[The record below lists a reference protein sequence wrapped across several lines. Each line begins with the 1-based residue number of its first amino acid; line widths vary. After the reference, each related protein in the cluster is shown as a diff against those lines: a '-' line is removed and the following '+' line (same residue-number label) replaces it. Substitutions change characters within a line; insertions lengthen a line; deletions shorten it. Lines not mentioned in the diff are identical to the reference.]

1 MNSAGRT
8 ACPSG
13 AMKGASNLR
22 KVSPDPSPSADT
34 VTDGGAGLLVFSGTS
49 TSISDS
55 SSNSPDGI
63 GAFEER
69 SEVGSRS
76 TSATA
81 ASGRRRAGAFSPFP
95 DLLDVGN
102 LLERLGLLRGEGLP
116 DPRVG
121 KIPQIVVR
129 RHLPRHQKGFPEVS
143 KDHPGYPHQRLDHP
157 LAGGR
162 DRLEGGNV
170 QEIQR
175 GVQVRDRGGV
185 PEVPLVVLEDERE
198 FLELLPVGG
207 EVVHQVLQA
216 LHVAVDHLPLGVGDE
231 HDAVHALEHQPP
243 GGVVEHLSG
252 HRVEMEA
259 DLEPLDL
266 PQLDREEVEKQG
278 PVGLGGKGDQPP
290 LLLRAQH
297 LVDHLDVGRLAG
309 EARAVI
315 DDLRAELTGRIVEEG
330 HRFSRIVSDAGP
342 AAVSPPAAPRPKGC
356 GFATGPSTRWSG
368 TTSGTG
374 SRPAAGSSGSGPA
387 R

>member
-1 MNSAGRT
+1 
-8 ACPSG
+8 
-13 AMKGASNLR
+13 MK
-22 KVSPDPSPSADT
+22 
-34 VTDGGAGLLVFSGTS
+34 DGGAGSVAFPGTS

-55 SSNSPDGI
+55 SSNSPDGF
-63 GAFEER
+63 GASEDR

-81 ASGRRRAGAFSPFP
+81 ASGVAARALLSPFP

-102 LLERLGLLRGEGLP
+102 LLEGLGLLRGEGLP

-121 KIPQIVVR
+121 KIPDIVVR
-129 RHLPRHQKGFPEVS
+129 RHLPRHQKGFPEVGE
-143 KDHPGYPHQRLDHP
+143 DHPGDPHQRLGHP

-175 GVQVRDRGGV
+175 GVQFRDRGGV

-216 LHVAVDHLPLGVGDE
+216 LHVAVDHLPLGVRDE
-231 HDAVHALEHQPP
+231 HDAIHALEHQPP
-243 GGVVEHLSG
+243 GGVVEHLPR

-278 PVGLGGKGDQPP
+278 PVGLGGKGDQAP
-290 LLLRAQH
+290 LLLRPQH

-315 DDLRAELTGRIVEEG
+315 DDLRAELAGRIVEEG

-374 SRPAAGSSGSGPA
+374 SRPAAASSGSGPA